1 MNEMQKMQRLNINAR
16 VKQIDQA
23 IKSLRTTINRLDG
36 ARETPGVSI
45 ATFEAQVEK
54 LIAEKLEL
62 TQARDVQDAVT
73 EEVTAVQDTSVVEKA
88 KTDSSQQRP
97 AFEKPG
103 KKYQDYSYE
112 ELFHENID
120 GDLILTFPDDVF
132 KDTGWKEGDTLDF
145 EVIHG
150 NLHIRKRVN
159 VNKK

>member
-1 MNEMQKMQRLNINAR
+1 MDEYQKAQRHNINAR

-23 IKSLRTTINRLDG
+23 IRSLRSTIDRLGD

-54 LIAEKLEL
+54 LIAEKVEL
-62 TQARDVQDAVT
+62 TGALGIADAVT
-73 EEVTAVQDTSVVEKA
+73 EEVTTQDPLPVVEKV

-103 KKYQDYSYE
+103 KKFSEYKYE
-112 ELFHENID
+112 DLFHENID
-120 GDLILTFPDDVF
+120 GDTILTFPDEIL
-132 KDTGWKEGDTLDF
+132 KETGWKEGDVLDF

-150 NLHIRKRVN
+150 NLHIRKRVK
-159 VNKK
+159 V